1 MTDQPRDPIT
11 ILLVDD
17 HPAVRQGL
25 HLLFSRAGY
34 RICGE
39 AETVAET
46 TDYLTR
52 QSPDL
57 VLLDISLDQENGF
70 DLLPLLA
77 ERNIKVIVYSM
88 HSDAASIEKAFK
100 LGANGYVTKR
110 DAIDALLEAV
120 QEVRA
125 DKRHI
130 SRQAAK
136 SLADKLLSTTTQ
148 SRPEDLLSHRE
159 QEIAGFIRKGYTTA
173 EIALNLSISPRTV
186 ESYYTRITE
195 KFGLGGMKSLRRHL
209 LQGSS
214 ETGT

>member
-1 MTDQPRDPIT
+1 MTDQPNNPIT

-25 HLLFSRAGY
+25 RLLFSRAGY

-46 TDYLTR
+46 TDHLTR

-57 VLLDISLDQENGF
+57 VMLDISLDRENGF
-70 DLLPLLA
+70 DLLQLLA

-120 QEVRA
+120 QEVHGG
-125 DKRHI
+125 KRHI
-130 SRQAAK
+130 SLQVAK
-136 SLADKLLSTTTQ
+136 SLAAKLLSNTTH
-148 SRPEDLLSHRE
+148 SRPEDQLSHRE
-159 QEIAGFIRKGYTTA
+159 QEIVGFIRKGYTTA
-173 EIALNLSISPRTV
+173 DIAQHLSISPRTV
-186 ESYYTRITE
+186 ESYYARITE
-195 KFGLGGMKSLRRHL
+195 KFGLDGMKSLRRHL
-209 LQGSS
+209 LQGQSV
-214 ETGT
+214 TDA